1 MPAAPFYCCFV
12 KNNIMEKR
20 ALGMLLT
27 LVGIIALVIAGYNFV
42 NHNGNVYNVKLIVT
56 CSILGVIFF
65 FAGIGLVRST
75 KDTLK
80 NDEHVS

>member
-1 MPAAPFYCCFV
+1 
-12 KNNIMEKR
+12 MEKR
-20 ALGMLLT
+20 MIGFILT
-27 LVGIIALVIAGYNFV
+27 LLGIVALIFGGVTFI
-42 NHNGNVYNVKLIVT
+42 NHTGNTYNVKVIAT
-56 CSILGVIFF
+56 CGILGAIFF